1 MLLKEKY
8 KYLVILILF
17 CFSCSE
23 EKRYED
29 YKEGDFYEVQGV
41 ITKVYQTSS
50 IFDES
55 HNKLMGY
62 TYVINDSV
70 FLEDKEK
77 EFHKAWEF
85 GQPIIVL
92 VHKEDYNISFYAR
105 DGILNNLTK
114 KQLKTFNAILEIDRS
129 KK

>member
-1 MLLKEKY
+1 MLLKERY

-17 CFSCSE
+17 CFSCGE

-29 YKEGDFYEVQGV
+29 YKENDFYETQGV
-41 ITKVYQTSS
+41 VTKVYQTSS
-50 IFDES
+50 VFDS
-55 HNKLMGY
+55 SLNKLMDY

-70 FLEDKEK
+70 FLEGKEK

-85 GQPIIVL
+85 GQPVIVL
-92 VHKEDYNISFYAR
+92 IHKKDSNISFYAR
-105 DGILNNLTK
+105 DGILNNLTE
-114 KQLKTFNAILEIDRS
+114 KQLKTFNTILEIDRS